1 MPFIQLPDLNVHYE
15 QAGRGRMTVV
25 LLHGNFASWRWWLP
39 LLRDFS
45 LEQYTFYAPEL
56 RGCGDT
62 DHPESGYSVEQLA
75 IDLYQFVK
83 ALKLSRF
90 HLIGH
95 SLGGAVSLQ
104 FALNYPHYLHRL
116 FLIAPA
122 PAEGMPQLKR
132 TLFGIGAA
140 ELNHLVRSLDLSRPI
155 LKRAIKKMIPSL
167 HQDSMML
174 NALVDDAVRMS
185 PDALDGFVDSLS
197 TWNVLEQCNQ
207 MNLSTLIL
215 WGEQDEIVPYDA
227 LVRMQEKMPHAELVV
242 WADVGHAPQLE
253 RMDEF
258 KQLLLT
264 FTDYKPII
272 HATKKENYSPV
283 KSRYLFLNWW
293 RKMRLFWKKK

>member
-1 MPFIQLPDLNVHYE
+1 MPFIQLPELNVHYE
-15 QAGRGRMTVV
+15 QAGHGRMTVV

-39 LLRDFS
+39 LLRDSS
-45 LEQYTFYAPEL
+45 LEHYTFYAPEL

-83 ALKLSRF
+83 GLKLSRF

-104 FALNYPHYLHRL
+104 FALNYPQYLQSL

-167 HQDSMML
+167 HQDSAML

-185 PDALDGFVDSLS
+185 PEALDGFVESLS
-197 TWNVLEQCNQ
+197 TWNVLEQCGQ
-207 MNLSTLIL
+207 LTVSTLIL
-215 WGEQDEIVPYDA
+215 WGEQDEIVSYDA
-227 LVRMQEKMPHAELVV
+227 LVRMQEKMPHAQLVV
-242 WADVGHAPQLE
+242 WTDVGHAPQLE
-253 RMDEF
+253 RIDEF
-258 KQLLLT
+258 KQLVLT
-264 FTDYKPII
+264 FIHHHPIVQTTKPDN
-272 HATKKENYSPV
+272 HQPL
-283 KSRYLFLNWW
+283 KSRYAFLNWW
-293 RKMRLFWKKK
+293 RRIRHNWKKK